1 MEKTVIAPIIAV
13 LVLLARAFGLEIGE
27 DLISQVVTWVITAY
41 ALYKAIRGIIQN
53 HQKPKA

>member
-13 LVLLARAFGLEIGE
+13 LVLVLRAFGLEVGE
-27 DLISQVVTWVITAY
+27 DLISQFITWVVTAI
-41 ALYKAIRGIIQN
+41 ALYKAIQGIIKN